1 MSPPWTRWRAT
12 HPQRQTRRPTSPAPS
27 SPQKAVRA
35 IHCSGDLSPC
45 CSGFASEVR
54 VSRGGGGGGDDGGG
68 AETGDEEEEEEAA
81 AAAEEK
87 VLEGEEKIR

>member
-1 MSPPWTRWRAT
+1 MSPPWTRCRAT

-35 IHCSGDLSPC
+35 IHCRGDLSPC

-54 VSRGGGGGGDDGGG
+54 VSRGGGGGDGGG
-68 AETGDEEEEEEAA
+68 AETGDEEEEEEA
-81 AAAEEK
+81 EEK
-87 VLEGEEKIR
+87 VLEGGGKIR